1 MSIRAGGDDSAEIS
15 PVGLEVVLDTP
26 SEGISP
32 LGNDNEEED
41 GLIPES
47 EVNHIVDEE
56 DQEMTLD
63 SEVNLGALTDDD
75 ISVNVPIVPETETS
89 GEKLKSKKTKKVKRP
104 WTLEDY
110 KAYKSQRS
118 ESKLGKR

>member
-1 MSIRAGGDDSAEIS
+1 M
-15 PVGLEVVLDTP
+15 GLEVVLDTP

-47 EVNHIVDEE
+47 EVNHIVVEE

-75 ISVNVPIVPETETS
+75 S
-89 GEKLKSKKTKKVKRP
+89 L
-104 WTLEDY
+104 
-110 KAYKSQRS
+110 
-118 ESKLGKR
+118 